1 MLGCEGQQGR
11 RKGPCSA
18 AKGSGRRAYRCPA
31 VMDGGRRTT
40 FYSIVRL
47 RSGFRVPAP
56 VRIPARVWAVASGE
70 ATAFRAVIG
79 LEVTGWRV
87 VAVRRGC
94 RRRRRREDRRTGRGG
109 RKRLRAAEVRLQ
121 SGSSPASVGV
131 PARVWA
137 RVRVAVP
144 GPNCRTAGKRLRDA
158 RSKAGGGGG
167 GENGVPAKLR
177 DGQAGRVRRAK
188 DGAGEGD
195 GYNEKA
201 HRHATVGFL
210 SDRLCL
216 IRLRLPRT

>member
-1 MLGCEGQQGR
+1 MKPTPARQRAGVFCARLEAREAAREAERGEGG
-11 RKGPCSA
+11 KGPCSA

-87 VAVRRGC
+87 VAVCRCC

-109 RKRLRAAEVRLQ
+109 WERLRAAKV
-121 SGSSPASVGV
+121 GSSPASV
-131 PARVWA
+131 
-137 RVRVAVP
+137 
-144 GPNCRTAGKRLRDA
+144 RLR
-158 RSKAGGGGG
+158 S
-167 GENGVPAKLR
+167 
-177 DGQAGRVRRAK
+177 
-188 DGAGEGD
+188 
-195 GYNEKA
+195 
-201 HRHATVGFL
+201 GF
-210 SDRLCL
+210 RLGSGL
-216 IRLRLPRT
+216 GSGLRLPDRIVGLRESGSGMREARRGRRRERSTREVAGWAGGPRQKGERRSG